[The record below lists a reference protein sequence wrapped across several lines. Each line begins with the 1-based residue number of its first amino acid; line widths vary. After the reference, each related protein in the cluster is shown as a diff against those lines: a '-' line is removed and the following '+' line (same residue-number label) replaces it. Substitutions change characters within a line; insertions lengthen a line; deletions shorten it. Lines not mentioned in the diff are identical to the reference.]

1 MKASRAVVPSG
12 KNAPSLNRVS
22 SCRLTPSRLFGSIVS
37 QKPLALYSRRLST
50 PTNAQ
55 TQLTHSLSCWVCCP
69 SKISFDTVRKWFNT
83 RAAVNFHFPFP
94 MLPWIT
100 GLRKAL
106 WQAGRPTRGWLLNVP
121 STKTPYY
128 EARRRVVSIPQPR
141 LCLGMPSG
149 NSFGEGALPDDLSA
163 LIVTLKKTEW
173 RPTEPAV
180 HRYHILLFELVATG
194 QWERDLPK
202 VRFCAFVSV

>member
-83 RAAVNFHFPFP
+83 RAAVNFAPDASAPPGCCCTVVEIQRLPRNDADQRGGSPAAHF
-94 MLPWIT
+94 
-100 GLRKAL
+100 L
-106 WQAGRPTRGWLLNVP
+106 WRHRGSISGHEHAWAIRADGAPSRRHGETPGTIEPGRRWQWGDAG
-121 STKTPYY
+121 
-128 EARRRVVSIPQPR
+128 Q
-141 LCLGMPSG
+141 
-149 NSFGEGALPDDLSA
+149 
-163 LIVTLKKTEW
+163 
-173 RPTEPAV
+173 
-180 HRYHILLFELVATG
+180 
-194 QWERDLPK
+194 
-202 VRFCAFVSV
+202 